1 MTALLSVKN
10 LTLSTTLDKKLLV
23 DNVNFE
29 ILGGESV
36 GIVGESGSGKTLTA
50 LSILGLLPKGVSQ
63 DSGEIIFQGKEISQA
78 DKAALQDVR
87 GNRISMIYQDPM
99 TSLNPMMK
107 IGRQIQEAARA
118 HNANDDE
125 AKVLKAL
132 HDVGI
137 PSPESCFSSYPHE
150 FSGGMR
156 QRVMIAMSL
165 LLRPNLLIADEPTT
179 ALDVTIQRQI
189 LNLVDEQRRNN
200 AMSLLWISHDLS
212 VVAELVDKVIVM
224 YAGRIAE
231 IGSVQEI
238 FENPKHPYTA
248 GLIGSLVKR
257 KHQQKL
263 ISIPGNPPKP
273 WTVANQCGFADRCAN
288 VTQECRT
295 SKPELLGEGNR
306 SFACFNPMKGVI
318 S

>member
-29 ILGGESV
+29 ILEGESV

-78 DKAALQDVR
+78 DKAALQDIR

-125 AKVLKAL
+125 AIILKAL

-273 WTVANQCGFADRCAN
+273 WTVSSQCGFAERCAN
-288 VTQECRT
+288 VIQECRT
-295 SKPELLGEGNR
+295 SKPELLRKGNR
-306 SFACFNPMKGVI
+306 SHACFNPMKGVI